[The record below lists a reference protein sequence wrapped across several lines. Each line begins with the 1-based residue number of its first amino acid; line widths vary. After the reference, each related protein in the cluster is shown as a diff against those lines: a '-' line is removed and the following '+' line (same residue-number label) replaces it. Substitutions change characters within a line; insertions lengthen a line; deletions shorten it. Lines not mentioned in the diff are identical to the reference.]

1 MNDFYGKSIRNLKS
15 PGAGKRIV
23 NWVRSRFE
31 DLANLDL
38 AFSKRPLL
46 LPAVSLITCCI
57 LSFMSESVIPSLSMS
72 VLVIIAVI
80 WHWRHHKSANAVFT
94 GIFVIFILIYSGFY
108 ISSRL
113 NARED
118 LGNTEFL
125 CRVTSASRDMSGGS
139 DVVVRLEGGAYC
151 VLKYYGKDPVYG
163 TLRSGDIIL
172 VQGKIKEP
180 RKAGNPGEFDYR
192 DYLKKQG
199 VLYSITCESFEVV
212 GSGYSSDFYGYLQDF
227 FFRLR
232 KESLD
237 AVSSSFDKAS
247 RALTAAVC
255 TGDKSLI
262 SDDVRREFKMSCC
275 SHLLAVSGTHFSGFL
290 VCLPMVLNA
299 LKLKRKGA
307 FIVHSLFCILIGFLT
322 GWSDSVTRAAIMSIC
337 LFAER
342 DWLSS
347 LSLASIVMTMSD
359 PFCPLSSGFQMSFC
373 AVLGIKVYSTKLTDI
388 LMRIHLGEKIS
399 SVLAV
404 AVSASLGM
412 IPFWTEISMRP
423 DLEHLVIQI
432 AGSFIAGF
440 ACTCFVP
447 CVFLCILLPFW
458 AQYLSSPLYL
468 CISTLSKLISF
479 GSLLSE
485 RGAAPVHLSKSFLL
499 VLAFTVFLFFMP
511 ANVIKRLFFKA
522 SCLVLA
528 VMTGFIVVTVIN
540 RPDCRVVFAD
550 VGQGD
555 CCLIM
560 TPEKTCLIDAGT
572 YEEGASTVSDLLDYY
587 GIWQVDICVM
597 SHWDVDHSGGI
608 AALCVQGRTKTI
620 LTSYVPGEGDRDKD
634 VRDFFKSTG
643 LNAGEKSLYL
653 SQLEPALA
661 GDRIHISSSVY
672 LEVLYPTARK
682 GGGNEDSL
690 VARLHIDCGDPVDIL
705 FTGDI
710 GKDTEK
716 HLIEDSVDLDC
727 DILKVA
733 HHGSKY
739 SSTTE
744 FIEACSPRIAVI
756 SVGAN
761 NFYGH
766 PAPATIERLES
777 CGCNVFR
784 TDREGAVVLEY

>member
-1 MNDFYGKSIRNLKS
+1 MNDFYGKSISNLLR
-15 PGAGKRIV
+15 PRAGKRIV
-23 NWVRSRFE
+23 RGVRSRFE
-31 DLANLDL
+31 DLAGIDL
-38 AFSKRPLL
+38 AISRRPLL
-46 LPAVSLITCCI
+46 LPAVSLITGCI
-57 LSFMSESVIPSLSMS
+57 LSFISESVIPSALMS
-72 VLVIIAVI
+72 VLVAFAVI
-80 WHWRHHKSANAVFT
+80 WHWRRHKSANAVFI
-94 GIFVIFILIYSGFY
+94 GIFVISILIYSGFY

-113 NARED
+113 IAREN
-118 LGNTEFL
+118 LENTEFL

-139 DVVVRLEGGAYC
+139 DVIVRLEGGAYC
-151 VLKYYGKDPVYG
+151 VLKYYGKDPLYG
-163 TLRSGDIIL
+163 TLKPGDNL
-172 VQGKIKEP
+172 SVYGKIKEP

-199 VLYSITCESFEVV
+199 ILYVITCESMEFK
-212 GSGYSSDFYGYLQDF
+212 GSGSSSGLSGYLHDF

-232 KESLD
+232 KDALD
-237 AVSSSFDKAS
+237 AVSASFDKAS

-262 SDDVRREFKMSCC
+262 SDQVRREFKMSCC

-290 VCLPMVLNA
+290 VCLPIVLNS
-299 LKLKRKGA
+299 LKLKRRGA
-307 FIVHSLFCILIGFLT
+307 FIVHSLFCILIGFMT

-347 LSLASIVMTMSD
+347 LSLASIVMTLAD

-399 SVLAV
+399 SVFAV

-423 DLEHLVIQI
+423 DISHLLIQI
-432 AGSFIAGF
+432 AGSFIAGL
-440 ACTCFVP
+440 ACTFFVP
-447 CVFLCILLPFW
+447 CVFLCMLLPFW
-458 AQYLSSPLYL
+458 SQYLSAPLYL
-468 CISTLSKLISF
+468 CISALSKLVSF
-479 GSLLSE
+479 GSVLSE
-485 RGAAPVHLSKSFLL
+485 RGAAPVHLSKAFLL
-499 VLAFTVFLFFMP
+499 FLAFTVFLFFMP
-511 ANVIKRLFFKA
+511 SNLLKRLLFKS

-528 VMTGFIVVTVIN
+528 VMIGFNVVTVIN
-540 RPDCRVVFAD
+540 RPGCRVVFAD

-572 YEEGASTVSDLLDYY
+572 YEEGASTVADLLDYY
-587 GIWQVDICVM
+587 GIRQVDICVM

-777 CGCNVFR
+777 CGCDVFR

>member
-1 MNDFYGKSIRNLKS
+1 MFI
-15 PGAGKRIV
+15 
-23 NWVRSRFE
+23 
-31 DLANLDL
+31 
-38 AFSKRPLL
+38 
-46 LPAVSLITCCI
+46 
-57 LSFMSESVIPSLSMS
+57 
-72 VLVIIAVI
+72 
-80 WHWRHHKSANAVFT
+80 
-94 GIFVIFILIYSGFY
+94 GIFVISILIYSGFY

-113 NARED
+113 NARES
-118 LGNTEFL
+118 LENTEFL
-125 CRVTSASRDMSGGS
+125 CLVTSVSRDMSGDS
-139 DVVVRLEGGAYC
+139 DVIVRLEGGAYC
-151 VLKYYGKDPVYG
+151 VLNYYGKDPVYG
-163 TLRSGDIIL
+163 TLRSGDVL
-172 VQGKIKEP
+172 LAHGKIREP
-180 RKAGNPGEFDYR
+180 RRAGNPGGFDYR

-199 VLYSITCESFEVV
+199 VLYAITCESMEVK
-212 GSGYSSDFYGYLQDF
+212 GKSFSTGLSGYLQDF

-232 KESLD
+232 KDALD
-237 AVSSSFDKAS
+237 AVSSTFDEASKALS
-247 RALTAAVC
+247 AAVC

-262 SDDVRREFKMSCC
+262 SDEVRREFKLSCC

-290 VCLPMVLNA
+290 VCLPMVLNS
-299 LKLKRKGA
+299 LKLKRRGA
-307 FIVHSLFCILIGFLT
+307 FIVHSLFCIMIGFMT

-347 LSLASIVMTMSD
+347 LSLAAVVMTLAD
-359 PFCPLSSGFQMSFC
+359 PFSPLSSGCQMSFC
-373 AVLGIKVYSTKLTDI
+373 AVLGIKVYSKKITDA
-388 LMRIHLGEKIS
+388 LMRLHLGEKVS

-412 IPFWTEISMRP
+412 IPFWSEISMRP
-423 DLEHLVIQI
+423 DVEHLIIQI
-432 AGSFIAGF
+432 AGSFAAGL

-447 CVFLCILLPFW
+447 CVFLCILFPFLS
-458 AQYLSSPLYL
+458 QYLSAPLYL
-468 CISTLSKLISF
+468 CISTLSKLVSF
-479 GSLLSE
+479 GSTLSE
-485 RGAAPVHLSKSFLL
+485 RGAAPVNFSKAFLL
-499 VLAFTVFLFFMP
+499 VLAFTAFLFFMP
-511 ANVIKRLFFKA
+511 SNVLKRLFFKA

-528 VMTGFIVVTVIN
+528 VMTGFNVVTVIN

-672 LEVLYPTARK
+672 LDVLYPNVRK

-777 CGCNVFR
+777 YGCNVFR

>member
-15 PGAGKRIV
+15 PNAGKRIV
-23 NWVRSRFE
+23 HLARSHFE
-31 DLANLDL
+31 DLANLEL
-38 AFSKRPLL
+38 AVSKRPLL

-57 LSFMSESVIPSLSMS
+57 LSFLSESVVPSLVMS
-72 VLVIIAVI
+72 VLVIITAI

-94 GIFVIFILIYSGFY
+94 GIFVIFMLIYSGFN

-113 NARED
+113 NASEN
-118 LGNTEFL
+118 LGKTEFL
-125 CRVTSASRDMSGGS
+125 CRVTSESRDISGGS

-163 TLRSGDIIL
+163 SLRSGDVIL

-180 RKAGNPGEFDYR
+180 GKAGNPGEFDYR

-199 VLYSITCESFEVV
+199 ILYSITCESMEVV
-212 GSGYSSDFYGYLQDF
+212 GIGYSSDVYGYLQDF
-227 FFRLR
+227 FFKLR

-237 AVSSSFDKAS
+237 AVSSSFDEAS

-262 SDDVRREFKMSCC
+262 SEDVRREFKMSCC

-299 LKLKRKGA
+299 LRLKRRGA
-307 FIVHSLFCILIGFLT
+307 FIVHSIFCLLIGFMT

-347 LSLASIVMTMSD
+347 LSLASIVMTLAD

-373 AVLGIKVYSTKLTDI
+373 AVLGIKAYSSKLTDY
-388 LMRIHLGEKIS
+388 LMRLHLGEKIS

-423 DLEHLVIQI
+423 DVVHLVIQI
-432 AGSFIAGF
+432 AGSFIAGS
-440 ACTCFVP
+440 ACTCFIP
-447 CVFLCILLPFW
+447 CVFLCILLPSL

-468 CISTLSKLISF
+468 CISTLSKLVSF
-479 GSLLSE
+479 GSMLSE
-485 RGAAPVHLSKSFLL
+485 RGAAQVHLSKSFLL

-511 ANVIKRLFFKA
+511 SNVLKRLFFKA

-528 VMTGFIVVTVIN
+528 VMIGFNVVTIIN
-540 RPDCRVVFAD
+540 RPDCRVIFAD

-643 LNAGEKSLYL
+643 LNANEKALYL
-653 SQLEPALA
+653 SRLELALA
-661 GDRIHISSSVY
+661 GDRIPISSSVY
-672 LEVLYPTARK
+672 LDVLYPSVRK

-690 VARLHIDCGDPVDIL
+690 VAKLHIDCGEPVDIL

-716 HLIEDSVDLDC
+716 HLIEDSVALDC

-739 SSTTE
+739 SSTAE

-777 CGCNVFR
+777 YGCNVFR

>member
-1 MNDFYGKSIRNLKS
+1 MRPSFGN
-15 PGAGKRIV
+15 RIV
-23 NWVRSRFE
+23 SRVRSCFE
-31 DLANLDL
+31 DLANLDI
-38 AFSKRPLL
+38 AFSRRPLL
-46 LPAVSLITCCI
+46 LPAVSLVAVCI
-57 LSFMSESVIPSLSMS
+57 LSFLSESVIPSLLMS
-72 VLVIIAVI
+72 VTVIIAVI
-80 WHWRHHKSANAVFT
+80 WHWRLHKSSNAVFVS
-94 GIFVIFILIYSGFY
+94 IFVITILIYSGFN

-125 CRVTSASRDMSGGS
+125 CRVTSVSRDMSGGS
-139 DVVVRLEGGAYC
+139 DVTVRLENGAYC
-151 VLKYYGKDPVYG
+151 VLKYYGKDPLYG
-163 TLRSGDIIL
+163 SLRSGDIL
-172 VQGKIKEP
+172 LAQGKIKEP

-199 VLYSITCESFEVV
+199 ILYVVTCESMEVK
-212 GSGYSSDFYGYLQDF
+212 GSGYLSDLSGCLQDF
-227 FFRLR
+227 FFELR
-232 KESLD
+232 KEALD

-247 RALTAAVC
+247 KALTAAVC

-262 SDDVRREFKMSCC
+262 SEDVRREFKMSCC

-290 VCLPMVLNA
+290 VCLPMVLNT
-299 LKLKRKGA
+299 LKLKRRGA

-337 LFAER
+337 LFAQR

-347 LSLASIVMTMSD
+347 LCLASLVMTLAD

-373 AVLGIKVYSTKLTDI
+373 AVLGIKVCSTKITAFLKR
-388 LMRIHLGEKIS
+388 LHLGEKLS

-423 DLEHLVIQI
+423 DIEHLVIQI
-432 AGSFIAGF
+432 AGSFIAGL
-440 ACTCFVP
+440 ACTFFVP
-447 CVFLCILLPFW
+447 CVFLCVLLPFW
-458 AQYLSSPLYL
+458 SQYLSAPLYL
-468 CISTLSKLISF
+468 CISSLSKLVSA
-479 GSLLSE
+479 GSMLSE
-485 RGAAPVHLSKSFLL
+485 MGAAPVHLSKAFLL
-499 VLAFTVFLFFMP
+499 VLALAVFLFFMP
-511 ANVIKRLFFKA
+511 SNVIKRLFFKA
-522 SCLVLA
+522 TCLVLA
-528 VMTGFIVVTVIN
+528 VMTGFNVVTVIN
-540 RPDCRVVFAD
+540 HPDCRVVFAD

-560 TPEKTCLIDAGT
+560 TPDKTCLIDAGT
-572 YEEGASTVSDLLDYY
+572 YEEGASTVSDLLDFY
-587 GIWQVDICVM
+587 GISQVDICVM
-597 SHWDVDHSGGI
+597 SHWDIDHSGGI
-608 AALCVQGRTKTI
+608 AALCVRGRTRNI
-620 LTSYVPGEGDRDKD
+620 LTSYVPDADDKDKD

-643 LNAGEKSLYL
+643 LSAAEKSLYL
-653 SQLEPALA
+653 SQLVPALA
-661 GDRIHISSSVY
+661 GDRIMISSSVS
-672 LEVLYPTARK
+672 LDVLYPAACK

-690 VARLHIDCGDPVDIL
+690 VCKLHIDCADPVDIL

-716 HLIEDSVDLDC
+716 LLVSYSLDLDC

-744 FIEACSPRIAVI
+744 FIEACSPQIAVI

-777 CGCNVFR
+777 YGCDVFR
-784 TDREGAVVLEY
+784 TDREGAVVLEYKGLPT